1 MNLNKAI
8 AVLMEDLGVLLSQV
22 ANDSNARCRLLTVVK
37 RARGAFMR
45 GEDMCAQ
52 PDRFRNPYVMVV
64 DKALHELLLKQLERC
79 ALGAEVGI
87 NPDSHQLRT
96 RAKCPVCG
104 RQFLRNTDPSTWHR
118 PGCELI
124 VAIDKA
130 RAVYGQAPWP
140 AVNGRK
146 TRTCRVC
153 GCTDDHACPG
163 GCYWVELDLCSAC
176 VGAE

>member
-79 ALGAEVGI
+79 ALGAEVHIDPAGQR
-87 NPDSHQLRT
+87 PT
-96 RAKCPVCG
+96 RAQCPVCG
-104 RQFLRNTDPSTWHR
+104 RGFLRSTNPSIWHR

-176 VGAE
+176 VGAK